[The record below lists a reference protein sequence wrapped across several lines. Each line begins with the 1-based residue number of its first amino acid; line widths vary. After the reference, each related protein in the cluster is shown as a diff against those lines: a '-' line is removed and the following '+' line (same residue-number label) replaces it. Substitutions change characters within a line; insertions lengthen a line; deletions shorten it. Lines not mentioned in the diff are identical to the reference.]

1 MTKHQISIEGTAQ
14 AFVQA
19 EGDTLLQAALRA
31 GIGLPY
37 ECCSGGCGS
46 CKVEL
51 IEGDVENLWELAPG
65 LHERDR
71 RRNRLLA
78 CQCRATGPLRIKVR
92 ASDQY
97 LARCAPLRRR
107 ATLLGSQ
114 AVTHDIREFRFAT
127 PGAADFEP
135 GQYAQLTIPGVGAPR
150 AYSMSNTGNADGE
163 WHFQIRR
170 VAAGKASEQLFEQLR
185 PGDEIGI
192 DGPYGLASLRTAAPR
207 DLVCI
212 AGGSGLAPMISIA
225 RGAAQAGM
233 LQERLLHFF
242 YGART
247 ARDVCGEE
255 LLRALPGFGERI
267 LYHPVVSE
275 PGACAQAPWS
285 GATGFVHDAV
295 KRVLG
300 ARLPE
305 CEFYFAGPPRMT
317 QSLQEMLMLEFQV
330 PFERLHF
337 DRFF

>member
-1 MTKHQISIEGTAQ
+1 MTKHQITIEGTAHT
-14 AFVQA
+14 FPQA

-37 ECCSGGCGS
+37 ECSSGGCGS

-51 IEGDVENLWELAPG
+51 IEGEADNLWEQAPG
-65 LHERDR
+65 LQERDR
-71 RRNRLLA
+71 RRNRVLA

-92 ASDQY
+92 AASEY
-97 LARCAPLRRR
+97 LSRVAPVRRR
-107 ATLLGSQ
+107 AKLLGSE
-114 AVTHDIREFRFAT
+114 AITHDIREFRFAA

-135 GQYAQLTIPGVGAPR
+135 GQYAQLAIPGVDAPR
-150 AYSMSNTGNADGE
+150 AYSMSNTANADGE
-163 WHFQIRR
+163 WHFQIRQ
-170 VAAGKASEQLFEQLR
+170 VAAGKASTQLFEQLR

-192 DGPYGLASLRTAAPR
+192 DGPYGLASLRTEAPR

-225 RGAAQAGM
+225 RGAAEAGM
-233 LQERLLHFF
+233 LEDRQLHFF

-247 ARDVCGEE
+247 PRDVCGEA
-255 LLRALPGFGERI
+255 LLRALPGYGECI

-275 PGACAQAPWS
+275 PGDAPEAPWR
-285 GATGFVHDAV
+285 GETGFVHEAV

-300 ARLPE
+300 ARLPD

-317 QSLQEMLMLEFQV
+317 QSLQEMLMLEHQV
-330 PFERLHF
+330 PFERVHF